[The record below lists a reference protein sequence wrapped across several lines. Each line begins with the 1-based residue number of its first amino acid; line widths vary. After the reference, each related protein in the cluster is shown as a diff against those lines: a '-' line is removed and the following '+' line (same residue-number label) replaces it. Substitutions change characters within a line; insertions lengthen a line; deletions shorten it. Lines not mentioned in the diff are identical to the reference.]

1 MPVHTAAALSRSAES
16 GVAAVE
22 AADAVASRLAFRARP
37 AQAGPAGEVS
47 PPAAEGTAA
56 VPAESP
62 RCDLVV
68 VTVTPAHADH
78 LDDVAAAIE
87 ARLEPGVLLGAVASG
102 VVGPGVE
109 VADGPA
115 VAVWAL
121 AAPGGWVQPFR
132 VWTLRPASGGVTV
145 VGWPDTEPGDVTL
158 VLGDP
163 HDLPAT
169 ELAARLSEQRP
180 GSLLLG
186 GLVSGGLGRSRFVV
200 DGRVHSDGAVGV
212 VLRDIDVT
220 ALVSIGCSSIGRPV
234 TVTEAVEDR
243 ILSLAGE
250 PATDYVDRL
259 LSSLPASDLARLEQ
273 GGLQIGTVVDEVR
286 DEYHSGDFQLRH
298 VLAIDAETG
307 ALTVGDRIS
316 PGSTVQFHLPDP
328 IHAGADLAGRLRTAG
343 PAAGALLFTSV
354 GRGVG
359 LFEVPGH
366 DARTV
371 QDHLDVE
378 VAGAVTEGEF
388 GPLGARSVL
397 HTFAA
402 AVTMFDQ
409 PAEDQPAE
417 DQPADEPPERA
428 PGGVSGGGVT
438 G

>member
-1 MPVHTAAALSRSAES
+1 MPVHTAAALSRSADA

-22 AADAVASRLAFRARP
+22 AADAVASRLAQRARP
-37 AQAGPAGEVS
+37 VH
-47 PPAAEGTAA
+47 T
-56 VPAESP
+56 VPAESARPEAPETTTAAAPSDPP

-68 VTVTPAHADH
+68 VTVTPDHSDH
-78 LDDVAAAIE
+78 LGDVAAAIE

-102 VVGPGVE
+102 VIGPGVE

-115 VAVWAL
+115 VVVWAL

-132 VWTLRPASGGVTV
+132 VWTLRPVSGGVTV

-158 VLGDP
+158 VLADP
-163 HDLPAT
+163 HDLPAS
-169 ELAARLSEQRP
+169 ELAVRLSEQRP

-220 ALVSIGCSSIGRPV
+220 ALLSMGCSSIGRPV
-234 TVTEAVEDR
+234 TVTDAVEDR
-243 ILSLAGE
+243 ILALAGE
-250 PATDYVDRL
+250 PASDYLDRL
-259 LSSLPASDLARLEQ
+259 LASLSVGDLARLEK

-298 VLAIDAETG
+298 VLAIDADTG
-307 ALTVGDRIS
+307 ALTVGDRIL

-328 IHAGADLAGRLRTAG
+328 IHAGADLAARLRTAG
-343 PAAGALLFTSV
+343 PAAGALLFSSV

-359 LFEVPGH
+359 LFEVPDH
-366 DARTV
+366 DARSV

-397 HTFAA
+397 HTFTA
-402 AVTMFDQ
+402 AVTVFDQ
-409 PAEDQPAE
+409 PV
-417 DQPADEPPERA
+417 DERPEQDLGPP
-428 PGGVSGGGVT
+428 SGGGVT

>member
-1 MPVHTAAALSRSAES
+1 MPVHTAAALSRSADA

-22 AADAVASRLAFRARP
+22 AADAVASRLARRGLA
-37 AQAGPAGEVS
+37 
-47 PPAAEGTAA
+47 PPATPAAAPEDGAAAPEDGTAA
-56 VPAESP
+56 VPTGPP

-68 VTVTPAHADH
+68 VTVTPAHADD
-78 LDDVAAAIE
+78 LGDVAAAIE

-109 VADGPA
+109 VVDGPA

-121 AAPGGWVQPFR
+121 VAPGGWVQPFR

-145 VGWPDTEPGDVTL
+145 VGWPDTEPGDVT
-158 VLGDP
+158 VVFADP

-169 ELAARLSEQRP
+169 ELAARLSDQRP

-186 GLVSGGLGRSRFVV
+186 GLVSGGLGRSRFLV

-220 ALVSIGCSSIGRPV
+220 ALISVGCSSIGRPV

-243 ILSLAGE
+243 VLALAGE
-250 PATDYVDRL
+250 PATHYLDRL
-259 LSSLPASDLARLEQ
+259 LSSLPAGDLARLER

-298 VLAIDAETG
+298 VLAIDADTG
-307 ALTVGDRIS
+307 ALTVGGRIS

-328 IHAGADLAGRLRTAG
+328 IHAGADLVGRLRTAG
-343 PAAGALLFTSV
+343 PAAGALLFTSI
-354 GRGVG
+354 GRGAG
-359 LFEVPGH
+359 LFEVPDH
-366 DARTV
+366 DARAV
-371 QDHLDVE
+371 GDHLDVE

-402 AVTMFDQ
+402 AVTVFDRPADDQ
-409 PAEDQPAE
+409 PDGASGPL
-417 DQPADEPPERA
+417 
-428 PGGVSGGGVT
+428 PGRGVT

>member
-1 MPVHTAAALSRSAES
+1 VSVYTAAALSRSADG

-22 AADAVASRLAFRARP
+22 ASDAVAARLALHGDARAP
-37 AQAGPAGEVS
+37 QDGGLAGFPGE
-47 PPAAEGTAA
+47 P
-56 VPAESP
+56 P

-78 LDDVAAAIE
+78 LGDVAAAVE

-109 VADGPA
+109 VVDGPA

-145 VGWPDTEPGDVTL
+145 VGWPDTEPGDVTV
-158 VLGDP
+158 VLADP

-169 ELAARLSEQRP
+169 ELAARLSDQRP

-220 ALVSIGCSSIGRPV
+220 ALVSVGCSSIGRPV
-234 TVTEAVEDR
+234 TVTEAIEDR
-243 ILSLAGE
+243 VLALAGE
-250 PATDYVDRL
+250 PATHYLDRL
-259 LSSLPASDLARLEQ
+259 LASLPAGDLARLER
-273 GGLQIGTVVDEVR
+273 GGLQIGTVIDEVR

-298 VLAIDAETG
+298 VLAIDADTG
-307 ALTVGDRIS
+307 ALTVGGRIS

-328 IHAGADLAGRLRTAG
+328 IHAGADLVGRLRTAG
-343 PAAGALLFTSV
+343 PAAGALLFTSI
-354 GRGVG
+354 GRGAG
-359 LFEVPGH
+359 LFEIPDH
-366 DARTV
+366 DARAV
-371 QDHLDVE
+371 ADHLDVE
-378 VAGAVTEGEF
+378 VAGAVTDGEF

-402 AVTMFDQ
+402 AVTVFDR
-409 PAEDQPAE
+409 
-417 DQPADEPPERA
+417 PADEQSDDQPDGAEGSLP
-428 PGGVSGGGVT
+428 GGGVT

>member
-1 MPVHTAAALSRSAES
+1 VPVHTAAALSRSADA

-22 AADAVASRLAFRARP
+22 AADAVASRLARRGLA
-37 AQAGPAGEVS
+37 
-47 PPAAEGTAA
+47 PPATPAAAPEDGAAAPEDGTAA
-56 VPAESP
+56 VPTGPP

-68 VTVTPAHADH
+68 VTVTPAHADD
-78 LDDVAAAIE
+78 LGDVAAAIE

-109 VADGPA
+109 VVDGPA

-121 AAPGGWVQPFR
+121 VAPGGWVQPFR

-145 VGWPDTEPGDVTL
+145 VGWPDTEPGDVT
-158 VLGDP
+158 VVFADP

-169 ELAARLSEQRP
+169 ELAARLSDQRP

-186 GLVSGGLGRSRFVV
+186 GLVSGGLGRSRFLV

-220 ALVSIGCSSIGRPV
+220 ALISVGCSSIGRPV

-243 ILSLAGE
+243 VLALAGE
-250 PATDYVDRL
+250 PATHYLDRL
-259 LSSLPASDLARLEQ
+259 LSSLPAGDLARLER

-298 VLAIDAETG
+298 VLAIDADTG
-307 ALTVGDRIS
+307 ALTVGGRIS

-328 IHAGADLAGRLRTAG
+328 IHAGADLVGRLRTAG
-343 PAAGALLFTSV
+343 PAAGALLFTSI
-354 GRGVG
+354 GRGAG
-359 LFEVPGH
+359 LFEVPDH
-366 DARTV
+366 DARAV
-371 QDHLDVE
+371 GDHLDVE

-402 AVTMFDQ
+402 AVTVFDRPADDQ
-409 PAEDQPAE
+409 PDGASGPL
-417 DQPADEPPERA
+417 
-428 PGGVSGGGVT
+428 PGRGVT